1 MLPGRMDSVTASTFF
16 SMNSRLPWSS
26 TIAATSDTATSPSR
40 ISQWATRPMG
50 ANIRCRRLRRP
61 PWSTVAVAMA
71 HLLSSGSGEPRP
83 LHHREGSASRSADTA
98 ASCELRSAEAVG
110 RAESVVGRGHPDDEL
125 PQVRAATEQVE
136 EGLHRLLDPV
146 DNRLPIAH
154 LAGLQQAADVPGEQR
169 QSVGV
174 VPHDEALNA
183 DALAD
188 HHREVVRSGLR
199 LVVR

>member
-16 SMNSRLPWSS
+16 SRNSRLPWSS

-50 ANIRCRRLRRP
+50 ASTRCRRLRRP

-98 ASCELRSAEAVG
+98 ESCGQL
-110 RAESVVGRGHPDDEL
+110 
-125 PQVRAATEQVE
+125 
-136 EGLHRLLDPV
+136 
-146 DNRLPIAH
+146 
-154 LAGLQQAADVPGEQR
+154 R

-199 LVVR
+199 LVVRRYRPAGRDPAADVQAGERGAQVFAADVVEVDVHPLGSGRLQLPGDVAGVVVEGGRSRGGGRLL